1 MNIIHVYMIFLHI
14 FFTYNKHVHDTSI
27 NMKVYDGYMTVYDYI
42 IKEGR
47 RSVPLHYLKTNISVS
62 VFLEL

>member
-1 MNIIHVYMIFLHI
+1 
-14 FFTYNKHVHDTSI
+14 
-27 NMKVYDGYMTVYDYI
+27 MKVYDGYMTVYDYI

-62 VFLEL
+62 VFLEP